1 MTIKGLLKTSGLAAL
16 ATAMTVVALPT
27 AASAQNGGWGEKR
40 SQERSDRG
48 DRGNRGDRGGSWGG
62 GRDNANR
69 GEARSRDN
77 SASRPAPVSR
87 APAPRAEAAPRAQWS
102 GGNADRRSAPPR
114 VENRGRDNDRLRPAE
129 YRGNGRSGNDDRRA
143 NTARQ
148 PDRPSGYA
156 AKRAGDSNWRDYNDR
171 RNDNRGNGWDGK
183 RNDRDRDRGKGW
195 SGGGNRGDGHYN
207 GGRHDGKKW
216 DGKRWDRKW
225 RDNSRYNWSHY
236 RNSNRNIF
244 RIGTYYSPYRNYYY
258 RPLNIGFFLDSLF
271 YSNRYWINDPWQYRL
286 PEVYGP
292 YRWVRY
298 YDDVLLV
305 DIYSGEVVDVI
316 RNFFW

>member
-16 ATAMTVVALPT
+16 ATAMAVVALPT

-40 SQERSDRG
+40 SQERADRG

-62 GRDNANR
+62 GRNDSSR
-69 GEARSRDN
+69 GETRAAPRVERS
-77 SASRPAPVSR
+77 APAPRAAPQRSS
-87 APAPRAEAAPRAQWS
+87 APAPRAEWS
-102 GGNADRRSAPPR
+102 GSNRGNGNAR
-114 VENRGRDNDRLRPAE
+114 VENRGRDNDRQRPAE
-129 YRGNGRSGNDDRRA
+129 WRGNGRSGNDDRRA
-143 NTARQ
+143 STPRQ

-171 RNDNRGNGWDGK
+171 RNDDRGNGWDGK
-183 RNDRDRDRGKGW
+183 RNDRDRDRGKSW
-195 SGGGNRGDGHYN
+195 SGGNRGDSRYDGR
-207 GGRHDGKKW
+207 RHDGKKW

-236 RNSNRNIF
+236 RNSHRHVF

-258 RPLNIGFFLDSLF
+258 RPLSIGFFLDSLF

-286 PEVYGP
+286 PDVYGP

-305 DIYSGEVVDVI
+305 DIYTGEVVDVI